1 MGIHITLHAGRNF
14 ILAIFH
20 GPVTAH
26 ELESFVD
33 ELLLDK
39 YDTKD
44 KVRLAILSEGAS
56 ASLLRYHTICA
67 AGKRMRLGRHRQHR
81 GKLAIIAR
89 SRVGFG
95 LAKMYQM
102 ATEKVEPSEILVLH
116 GDGLESATQWLGI
129 SDLSA
134 NIRQILNCVEQGVE
148 RGLSTQMIR

>member
-1 MGIHITLHAGRNF
+1 MGIHITLHSSRNF
-14 ILAIFH
+14 VLAIFH
-20 GPVTAH
+20 GPVKPH

-39 YDTKD
+39 YDNEG

-56 ASLLRYHTICA
+56 ASLLRYQTICA
-67 AGKRMRLGRHRQHR
+67 AGKRMRQGRLRQHR
-81 GKLAIIAR
+81 GKLAIFAR

-102 ATEKVEPSEILVLH
+102 ATEKIDPSEVRVLH

-129 SDLSA
+129 SDLSE
-134 NIRQILNCVEQGVE
+134 NIQQLLEAVEQSAAK
-148 RGLSTQMIR
+148 GLSIQVVH